1 MLLSN
6 LSIRRPVAMTTV
18 LLVLLL
24 FGVLAYRNLG
34 VDLMP
39 QVDAPFV
46 TVITVYPG
54 AAPDEIESTVAK
66 KIEDAVGTIDGIN
79 HVHSVC
85 MESVCQ
91 TLIEFNLGL
100 NVDFAAMDV
109 REKIGL
115 VRNDLPDAVEEPQ
128 ILKYDVN
135 AQPVVT
141 LALVGSLS
149 RDALFDYADHDLK
162 DRLSR
167 LEGVASVEITGGS
180 KREVRVRLLRERL
193 AARGLTSL
201 DVVQAV
207 SEGHVQI
214 PVGDLKEGGQ
224 EFSITFDGEADRVE
238 ELGDLPLKAPDG
250 QRLYLRDIATIAME
264 AQDLDT
270 AAFLNGQP
278 CISIKIIKK
287 GDANAVRVVDHVREA
302 VAKIHAEL
310 PGGMDLVWFRDDGDF
325 VRASVNDAWSS
336 ILQGILLTAVILVLF
351 LQDLRTAL
359 VAAISMPA
367 SIIVSSAGMGWFGY
381 TLNMATLLAFG
392 ISVGILVTNSIM
404 VIESIVT
411 RIARHGDPVESV
423 RLGTSEVADAVLASG
438 LTNVI
443 VFVPIALM
451 KSMAG
456 LLLAPFAVTMVIATL
471 VSLFISFTLT
481 PILTAFFLKRES
493 RFNHR
498 LERLLG
504 PWQRTYARI
513 ESGYGASLRWLAPH
527 PGFAVLILLAVLVA
541 GLVLIVPRIGMDFT
555 SIPDR
560 GEIAVKLEYPSGFN
574 LEETTR
580 RAEAIAARFR
590 ARPEVQRSMTI
601 VGKVQGIIGQVSE
614 GHHLAEITLEFKPKT
629 ERKETLDQ
637 LRQMVRDEL
646 KDEPG
651 CIYSAMVPLI
661 GGSSKMLELEISG
674 NDLGT
679 LNRIGTEAMQR
690 METLPQLTD
699 VENSVR
705 IGKPEIRVRPRRAV
719 LHDLGAPAASLGLAL
734 RSDIEGLVA
743 ATYKAGDRS
752 YDIRVSLAEEQGRAQ
767 VNALN
772 VPGPEGRPLSL
783 GTVATLREG
792 NMPSQIVRAEKRRV
806 VKLSSD
812 LSPGSG
818 LGTAGQAIHKAIDE
832 LLPAGYQINFIN
844 IFEKMVEAI
853 DEFKLITFVAI
864 LLTYLLLAA
873 LLESW
878 TQPFLILTTVPF
890 AYLGLFAALAMTRMN
905 MTILGL
911 LGGVMLIGVV
921 VNNAILIMDGVNQLR
936 HTGAHRRDAILQASA
951 NKFRPIFMTSI
962 AATLGMLP
970 MALGRGLGS
979 EIRANCGVGAVG
991 GMIVSSILSLYFVP
1005 LLYMVMGKR
1014 DVKPHPLHA
1023 LVEYLRRRYRNTKV
1037 EPENRSSQ

>member
-1 MLLSN
+1 MLLSD

-24 FGVLAYRNLG
+24 FGALAYRNLG
-34 VDLMP
+34 VDLLP
-39 QVDAPFV
+39 QVDVPFV
-46 TVITVYPG
+46 TVVTVYPG
-54 AAPDEIESTVAK
+54 ASPDEIESTVARE
-66 KIEDAVGTIDGIN
+66 IEDAVGTIDGIN

-100 NVDFAAMDV
+100 DVDFAAMDV

-128 ILKYDVN
+128 ILKYDIN

-141 LALVGSLS
+141 LALTGSLP

-167 LEGVASVEITGGS
+167 LEGVAGVEIEGGS
-180 KREVRVRLLRERL
+180 EREVRVRLLRERL

-201 DVVQAV
+201 DVVQALR
-207 SEGHVQI
+207 EGHVQI
-214 PVGDLKEGGQ
+214 PVGDLKEGGR
-224 EFSITFDGEADRVE
+224 EFSITFDGEADRVQD
-238 ELGDLPLKAPDG
+238 LGDLPLKAPDG
-250 QRLYLRDIATIAME
+250 QRLYLRDIATIGME
-264 AQDLDT
+264 SEDPDT
-270 AAFLNGQP
+270 TAFLDGAP
-278 CISIKIIKK
+278 CVAVKVVKK
-287 GDANAVRVVDHVREA
+287 GDANAVRVVDLVRDG
-302 VAKIHAEL
+302 VAQIRDEL
-310 PGGMDLVWFRDDGDF
+310 PGGMELVWFRDDGDF
-325 VRASVNDAWSS
+325 IRASVKDAWSS
-336 ILQGILLTAVILVLF
+336 ILQGVLLTAVILVLF

-367 SIIVSSAGMGWFGY
+367 AIVVSFAGLGWFGY
-381 TLNMATLLAFG
+381 TLNTATLLAFG
-392 ISVGILVTNSIM
+392 ISVGILVTNSIL
-404 VIESIVT
+404 VIESIVA
-411 RIARHGDPVESV
+411 RIARHGDPLESV
-423 RLGTSEVADAVLASG
+423 RHGASGVADAVLASG

-456 LLLAPFAVTMVIATL
+456 LWLVPFAVTMVVATL

-481 PILTAFFLKRES
+481 PILAAFFLKRES

-504 PWQRTYARI
+504 PWQRVYSRL
-513 ESGYGASLRWLAPH
+513 ESGYGASLRRLAPH
-527 PGFAVLILLAVLVA
+527 PGAAVLGMLAVFVV
-541 GLVLIVPRIGMDFT
+541 GLALIVPRVGMDLA

-560 GEIAVKLEYPSGFN
+560 GEIAVKLEYPAGSN
-574 LEETTR
+574 LDETTR
-580 RAEAIAARFR
+580 RAESVAARLR

-601 VGKVQGIIGQVSE
+601 VGKVQGVVGQVSE

-629 ERKETLDQ
+629 ERRETLDQ

-646 KDEPG
+646 RDEPG
-651 CIYSAMVPLI
+651 CLYSAMVPLI

-674 NDLGT
+674 SDLGA
-679 LNRIGTEAMQR
+679 LNRIGTEAARR
-690 METLPQLTD
+690 MGALPQLTD
-699 VENSVR
+699 VEDTVR
-705 IGKPEIRVRPRRAV
+705 IGKPEIRVHPRRAV
-719 LHDLGAPAASLGLAL
+719 LHDLGASAASLGLAL
-734 RSDIEGLVA
+734 RGDIEGLVA

-752 YDIRVSLAEEQGRAQ
+752 YDIRVSLAEERGRAQ
-767 VNALN
+767 VAALN

-783 GTVATLREG
+783 GAVATLREG

-806 VKLSSD
+806 VKLSAD
-812 LSPGSG
+812 LAPGVG
-818 LGTAGQAIHKAIDE
+818 LGTAGEAIRQALE
-832 LLPAGYQINFIN
+832 GLLPSGYRMQFIN

-853 DEFKLITFVAI
+853 DEFKLVTFVA
-864 LLTYLLLAA
+864 LALTYLLLAA

-890 AYLGLFAALAMTRMN
+890 AYLGLFAALALTRMN
-905 MTILGL
+905 MTVLGL

-921 VNNAILIMDGVNQLR
+921 VNNAILIIDGVNQLR
-936 HTGAHRRDAILQASA
+936 RGDGGMHRREAVLQASVD
-951 NKFRPIFMTSI
+951 KFRPIFMISI

-979 EIRANCGVGAVG
+979 ELRANCGVGAVG
-991 GMIVSSILSLYFVP
+991 GMIVSSVLSLYFVP
-1005 LLYMVMGKR
+1005 LLYMVLGKR
-1014 DVKPHPLHA
+1014 DVKPHPFRTL
-1023 LVEYLRRRYRNTKV
+1023 LERLRRWRNGLRAN
-1037 EPENRSSQ
+1037 PGDR

>member
-1 MLLSN
+1 MILSD
-6 LSIRRPVAMTTV
+6 LAIRRPVAMTTA
-18 LLVLLL
+18 LLVMLL
-24 FGVLAYRNLG
+24 FGALAYRNLG

-39 QVDAPFV
+39 QVDVPFV
-46 TVITVYPG
+46 TVVTVYPG
-54 AAPDEIESTVAK
+54 ASPDEIESTVAR

-91 TLIEFNLGL
+91 TLIEFNLGIG
-100 NVDFAAMDV
+100 VDFAAMDV

-128 ILKYDVN
+128 ILKYDIN

-141 LALVGSLS
+141 LALTGSLP
-149 RDALFDYADHDLK
+149 RDALFDYADNELK

-180 KREVRVRLLRERL
+180 EREVRVRLLRERL

-201 DVVQAV
+201 DVVRAL

-214 PVGDLKEGGQ
+214 PVGELKEGGQ
-224 EFSITFDGEADRVE
+224 EFSLTFDGESDRVE
-238 ELGDLPLKAPDG
+238 ELGDLPLKSPDG
-250 QRLYLRDIATIAME
+250 QRLYLRDIATIGME
-264 AQDLDT
+264 AADLDT
-270 AAFLNGQP
+270 AAFLDGAP
-278 CISIKIIKK
+278 CIALKIVKK
-287 GDANAVRVVDHVREA
+287 GDANAVRVVDLVRGA
-302 VAKIHAEL
+302 VAEVRDEL
-310 PGGMDLVWFRDDGDF
+310 PGGMALVWFRDDGDF
-325 VRASVNDAWSS
+325 VRASVRDAWSS
-336 ILQGILLTAVILVLF
+336 ILQGILLTSVILVLF

-359 VAAISMPA
+359 VAAISMPTSIVA
-367 SIIVSSAGMGWFGY
+367 SFAGLGWFGY
-381 TLNMATLLAFG
+381 TLNMSTLLAFG
-392 ISVGILVTNSIM
+392 ISVGTLVTNSIM

-411 RIARHGDPVESV
+411 RVARHGDPVESV
-423 RLGTSEVADAVLASG
+423 RLGTGEVASAVLASG

-443 VFVPIALM
+443 VFVPVALM
-451 KSMAG
+451 NSMAG
-456 LLLAPFAVTMVIATL
+456 LMLAPFAVTMAIATL

-481 PILTAFFLKRES
+481 PILSAFFLKRES

-504 PWQRTYARI
+504 PWLRIYSRI
-513 ESGYGASLRWLAPH
+513 ESGYGASLRRLAPH
-527 PGFAVLILLAVLVA
+527 PGVAVLVLLVVLVG
-541 GLVLIVPRIGMDFT
+541 GLAWLVPRIGMDFT

-560 GEIAVKLEYPSGFN
+560 GEIALKLEYPAGSN
-574 LEETTR
+574 LGETSR
-580 RAEAIAARFR
+580 RAEAVSARLR

-601 VGKVQGIIGQVSE
+601 VGKVQGVVGQVSE
-614 GHHLAEITLEFKPKT
+614 GHHLAEIMLEFKPKT
-629 ERKETLDQ
+629 ERRETLEQ
-637 LRQMVRDEL
+637 LRKIVRDEL

-651 CIYSAMVPLI
+651 CIYSAMIPLI
-661 GGSSKMLELEISG
+661 GGSSKMLEAEISG
-674 NDLGT
+674 SDLGT
-679 LNRIGTEAMQR
+679 LNRIGTEASRR
-690 METLPQLTD
+690 MAALPQLVDIEDT
-699 VENSVR
+699 VR
-705 IGKPEIRVRPRRAV
+705 IGKPEIRVLPRRAV

-734 RSDIEGLVA
+734 RGGIEGLVA

-767 VNALN
+767 VAALN

-783 GTVATLREG
+783 GAVATLREG
-792 NMPSQIVRAEKRRV
+792 NMAPQIVRAEKRRV
-806 VKLSSD
+806 VKISSD
-812 LSPGSG
+812 LAPGVG
-818 LGTAGQAIHKAIDE
+818 LGTAGEATRQAVGD
-832 LLPAGYQINFIN
+832 LLPPGYRMQFIN

-853 DEFKLITFVAI
+853 DEFKTITFVAI
-864 LLTYLLLAA
+864 VLTYLLLAA

-890 AYLGLFAALAMTRMN
+890 AYLGLFAALALTRMN

-921 VNNAILIMDGVNQLR
+921 VNNAILIIDGVNQLR
-936 HTGAHRRDAILQASA
+936 GGDGGMHRREAILQAA
-951 NKFRPIFMTSI
+951 ADKFRPIFMTSI

-991 GMIVSSILSLYFVP
+991 GMVVSSLLSLYFVP
-1005 LLYMVMGKR
+1005 LLYMVMGRR
-1014 DVKPHPLHA
+1014 DTKPHPLRTA
-1023 LVEYLRRRYRNTKV
+1023 VERLRRRKNG
-1037 EPENRSSQ
+1037 